1 MLNNISKF
9 NNVDKNKSKVAAK
22 ISPTTNGLIPLK
34 TCLTILLSLNLSSIL
49 AMINITIILGATN
62 DKVEITP
69 PNGPKV
75 IYPTYV
81 AILMPI
87 GPGVL
92 SLTAI
97 IVLNVSRSNQPYL
110 TAISCKKGIVA
121 KPPPTANKPVL
132 KNSIITVNHKL
143 ICLFSLAIHHKYPQ

>member
-1 MLNNISKF
+1 MIAPITITNIGLILYFLYTNNIIAKITMLNQENILMLNNISKF

-75 IYPTYV
+75 IYPT
-81 AILMPI
+81 
-87 GPGVL
+87 
-92 SLTAI
+92 
-97 IVLNVSRSNQPYL
+97 
-110 TAISCKKGIVA
+110 
-121 KPPPTANKPVL
+121 
-132 KNSIITVNHKL
+132 
-143 ICLFSLAIHHKYPQ
+143 